1 VRWRTVRMIRK
12 GVRISRESALFEG
25 ELEVTDAERLGHTL
39 EHGIGRSHAFGFGLL
54 RLFRAN

>member
-1 VRWRTVRMIRK
+1 MIRK